1 MAKKKIEFDTSF
13 IWALKGLKQVG
24 SEEGV
29 DYYHVPINDYGAF
42 VVESDHITKTV
53 DLILTPIVDVDA
65 EFVDSYL
72 TTRKDDVCTDLQ
84 RYINIIVEFIDTY
97 KDSIVP
103 YHGLLEMVKIALNNQ

>member
-1 MAKKKIEFDTSF
+1 MKKMVELDTSF

-42 VVESDHITKTV
+42 VVESDHVTKTV
-53 DLILTPIVDVDA
+53 DLTLTPIVEADA

-72 TTRKDDVCTDLQ
+72 ETRKDDVCTNLQ
-84 RYINIIVEFIDTY
+84 SYINVIVEFLDTY